1 MPQKSVRK
9 GEVSLLRAM
18 GSLKRT
24 SQNQSTTRMTSGQP
38 GVSPFP
44 FHCRAIARWQV
55 FPKPRTHA
63 SHLTTHTHTK
73 KIDTVLRA
81 LKRSAHAQ
89 AGQTACGYL
98 SRRTGWMYS
107 TVPSRRLRRRRG
119 TTGSVC
125 GAGAGKTCRRSW
137 HTATSVG
144 GADCALLT
152 RILAELQ
159 AG

>member
-1 MPQKSVRK
+1 MPHKSIRK
-9 GEVSLLRAM
+9 GDVSLLQAM
-18 GSLKRT
+18 ESLKRT

-38 GVSPFP
+38 GVPHFR
-44 FHCRAIARWQV
+44 FHCRMMARWHV

-63 SHLTTHTHTK
+63 SQLITHLMALQ
-73 KIDTVLRA
+73 TVLRA
-81 LKRSAHAQ
+81 LKRSALAQ

-107 TVPSRRLRRRRG
+107 TVPSRRPRRRRG
-119 TTGSVC
+119 TAGSIC

-144 GADCALLT
+144 GADYALFS
-152 RILAELQ
+152 RVLAELQ